1 MGFGKKDKKILDET
15 APTLIG
21 INCTVEGNL
30 KGSDSVCIEGKVLG
44 QIESEQN
51 VYINKDAVVEGDI
64 IAQNVVI
71 HGKVIGNVTAKEA
84 TVIGNHG
91 KVIGDVTT
99 NLFSVETGGVLHGRC
114 SMETQIKNIDED
126 SRIKNL
132 FEKFSI
138 MSNKKSNH
146 SYSGI
151 TQKNHNALEN
161 SLKKD
166 LAEDDI
172 IEIKESSEES

>member
-1 MGFGKKDKKILDET
+1 MGFGKKEKKILDET

-21 INCTVEGNL
+21 ITCSLEGNL
-30 KGSDSVCIEGKVLG
+30 KANESVCIEGKVFG

-84 TVIGNHG
+84 TVIGTNG
-91 KVIGDVTT
+91 KIIGDVTT
-99 NLFSVETGGVLHGRC
+99 KLFSVETGGVLHGRC
-114 SMETQIKNIDED
+114 FMETQINNLEED
-126 SRIKNL
+126 SRIKSL

-138 MSNKKSNH
+138 MANKKSNNIKG
-146 SYSGI
+146 GI
-151 TQKNHNALEN
+151 KKLEQNVLTNSFKNEIE
-161 SLKKD
+161 
-166 LAEDDI
+166 EDDI